1 MGTFLIF
8 QSPFTEGRKQKKA
21 KLPDK
26 TFGMR
31 FLGHRAQDCQSKR
44 LGGT

>member
-31 FLGHRAQDCQSKR
+31 GF
-44 LGGT
+44 